1 MKKKVVIIFGGRSYE
16 HEVSINSAKSIMKY
30 INKDKYE
37 IKLIYIDKSG
47 QWLLCNNINSLKNLV
62 KLNDFK
68 ILNWCDVVFPVLH
81 GNYGE
86 DGKIQGLFDMLDVA
100 YVGCNLKSSCNCMD
114 KEICKVLLNDINIP
128 QTPYI
133 VINKNNYDLNNT
145 LNEIKE
151 KIGYPCFI
159 KPANSGSSIGINKI
173 YHESEV
179 NKFVIEAFKF
189 DDKIIIE
196 KYIRGREVEIGVLGN
211 DDILVSNIGEI
222 IAGDDF
228 YSYDDKY
235 NSNKSI
241 VKVPVKL
248 NKEIERKIK
257 EYAKKAYKKME
268 CSGLSR
274 IDFFIENSTNEIY
287 LNEINTMPGFTNI
300 SMYPVLFE
308 DIGIKYDIL
317 IDTLI
322 DLGIK
327 KHTDNN

>member
-1 MKKKVVIIFGGRSYE
+1 MKKKVVIIFGGKSYE

-47 QWLLCNNINSLKNLV
+47 EWLLCNNINNLNNLV

-68 ILNWCDVVFPVLH
+68 ILDWCDVVFPVLH
-81 GNYGE
+81 GSYGE
-86 DGKIQGLFDMLDVA
+86 DGKIQGLFETLGVP
-100 YVGCNLKSSCNCMD
+100 YVGCNLVSSCNCMD
-114 KEICKVLLNDINIP
+114 KEICKVLLKDKDIP

-133 VINKNNYDLNNT
+133 TVYKDNYNLDIVLNM
-145 LNEIKE
+145 IKE
-151 KIGYPCFI
+151 EIGYPCFV

-179 NKFVIEAFKF
+179 NKFIEEAFNYDNKL
-189 DDKIIIE
+189 IIE

-211 DDILVSNIGEI
+211 DDIIVSNIGEI

-228 YSYDDKY
+228 YSYDAKY
-235 NSNKSI
+235 NSSKSI

-248 NKEIERKIK
+248 NKEIENKIK
-257 EYAKKAYKKME
+257 DYAKKAYKKME

-274 IDFFIENSTNEIY
+274 IDFFIENSTNKIY

-308 DIGIKYDIL
+308 NIGIKYDIL
-317 IDTLI
+317 IDKLI
-322 DLGIK
+322 SLGIEK
-327 KHTDNN
+327 K